1 MAKDLFSD
9 KDFENL
15 PLADRMRPKTLDE
28 FVGQEHLIGKDRI
41 LRKAIEAGEIPSLI
55 LWGPP
60 GCGKT
65 TLAFLL
71 AKLTGYRFVPF
82 SAVLSGI
89 AEVKKVISEAERLQK
104 LNGTRTI
111 LFVDEIHRF
120 NKSQQDA
127 FLPHVEKG
135 TIILV
140 GATTENPS
148 FEVISALLSRC
159 RVVVLN
165 PLTEEQIEIILRRAI
180 SDERGLKGEYEVE
193 EEAIKF
199 IAAHSSFDARVAL
212 NALELAANAVK
223 NSTKKITLEL
233 AKEAMQK
240 THLVYDKKGE
250 EHYNIISAYI
260 KSLRGSDPDAA
271 LYWLARML
279 ASGED
284 PLFIARRQ
292 VIFASEDIGNADPMA
307 LVVAVNAYQ
316 GVHFV
321 GLPEAELI
329 LAQATTYL
337 ACAPKSN
344 ASYVALLKAKQDVE
358 QFGPLPVPLFIRNA
372 PTRLMKELGYHKGY
386 KYDHDFEEHFAA
398 QDHLPEKLK
407 GRIYYEPTKHG
418 YEDKIKTRLD
428 NWRKIKSEKNQKLPD
443 KDDK

>member
-1 MAKDLFSD
+1 MARDLFHE
-9 KDFENL
+9 KDSENL
-15 PLADRMRPKTLDE
+15 PLADRMRPKSLDE
-28 FVGQEHLIGKDRI
+28 FVGQEHLIGKGKI
-41 LRKAIEAGEIPSLI
+41 LRRAIEAGEVPSLI

-60 GCGKT
+60 GSGKT

-71 AKLTGYRFVPF
+71 AKLTGYRFMPF

-89 AEVKKVISEAERLQK
+89 AEVKKVIVEAGRLQK
-104 LNGTRTI
+104 LSGARTI

-120 NKSQQDA
+120 NKGQQDA

-135 TIILV
+135 TIILI

-165 PLTEEQIEIILRRAI
+165 PLTDEQIELILKRAVA
-180 SDERGLKGEYEVE
+180 DERGLKGNYEVSE
-193 EEAIKF
+193 DAIKF
-199 IAAHSSFDARVAL
+199 IAEHSSADARVAL
-212 NALELAANAVK
+212 NAIELAANAVK
-223 NSTKKITLEL
+223 DSTKKITLEL

-240 THLVYDKKGE
+240 THLLYDKKGE
-250 EHYNIISAYI
+250 EHYNVISAYI

-271 LYWLARML
+271 LYWLSRMI
-279 ASGED
+279 ASGEN

-307 LVVAVNAYQ
+307 IVVATSAYH

-321 GLPEAELI
+321 GFPEAELI

-344 ASYVALLKAKQDVE
+344 ASYMALLKAKQDVD
-358 QFGPLPVPLFIRNA
+358 QFGPLPVPLFVRNA
-372 PTRLMKELGYHKGY
+372 PTRLMKELGYHRGY
-386 KYDHDFEEHFAA
+386 KYDHEFEGHFSA
-398 QDHLPEKLK
+398 QDHLPEKLA

-418 YEDKIKTRLD
+418 YEDKIKMRLD
-428 NWRKIKSEKNQKLPD
+428 NWRKLKKEKSKTPSED
-443 KDDK
+443 E